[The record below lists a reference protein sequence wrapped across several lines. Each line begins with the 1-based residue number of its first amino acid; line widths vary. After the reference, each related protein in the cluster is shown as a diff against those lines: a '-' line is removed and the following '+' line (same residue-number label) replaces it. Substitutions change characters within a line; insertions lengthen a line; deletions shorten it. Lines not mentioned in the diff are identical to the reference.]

1 MTGWFV
7 GKVALVTG
15 GASGI
20 GRATA
25 LAFAREGAK
34 TVVSDVDVEGG
45 DETVRMIHEFGGDA
59 IFVKADVSLSDDVE
73 ALVNRTVETHG
84 QLDCAFN
91 NAGREIEL
99 SNPDERYAEE
109 TFQTVIET
117 NLKGVWLCMKYEIP
131 QMLKQGGG
139 AIVNSSSVAG
149 LVGIPK
155 QPIYVA
161 SKHGVSGMTKSTAV
175 EYAHKGIRI
184 NAVCPGLIDTPL
196 MERIY
201 ASNSGLREEADS
213 WQPIGRPGKPEEIAE
228 AVIWLCSDKASF
240 VVGHM
245 MTVDGGLVVR

>member
-1 MTGWFV
+1 MTDWLV

-34 TVVSDVDVEGG
+34 AVVSDVDVEGG
-45 DETVRMIHEFGGDA
+45 NETVRMIKNSGGDA
-59 IFVKADVSLSDDVE
+59 TFVKADVSISDEVE
-73 ALVNRTVETHG
+73 ALVHKTVETYG

-91 NAGREIEL
+91 NAGLEREFT
-99 SNPDERYAEE
+99 NPDERYTED
-109 TFQTVIET
+109 TFQSVIDT
-117 NLKGVWLCMKYEIP
+117 NLKSVWLCMKYEIP
-131 QMLKQGGG
+131 QMLEQGFG
-139 AIVNSSSVAG
+139 AIVNTSSIAG
-149 LVGIPK
+149 LVGVPR

-161 SKHGVSGMTKSTAV
+161 SKHAVSGLTKSSAV
-175 EYAHKGIRI
+175 EYADRGIRI

-196 MERIY
+196 MDRIY
-201 ASNSGLREEADS
+201 ASNPDLKAEANG
-213 WQPIGRPGKPEEIAE
+213 WQPIGRTGQPEEIAE

-245 MTVDGGLVVR
+245 MTVDGGLVAR

>member
-1 MTGWFV
+1 MTKWFE

-34 TVVSDVDVEGG
+34 VIVSDVDVDGG
-45 DETVRMIHEFGGDA
+45 DETVRMIKNSGGEA
-59 IFVKADVSLSDDVE
+59 TFVKADVSISDEVE
-73 ALVNRTVETHG
+73 ALVRQAVETYG

-91 NAGREIEL
+91 NAGLEREFT
-99 SNPDERYAEE
+99 NPDERHAEE
-109 TFQTVIET
+109 TFQSVIDI
-117 NLKGVWLCMKYEIP
+117 NLKGVWLCMKYEIV
-131 QMLKQGGG
+131 QMLEQGSG
-139 AIVNSSSVAG
+139 AIVNTSSIAG
-149 LVGIPK
+149 LVGISG

-161 SKHGVSGMTKSTAV
+161 SKHAVSGLTKSVAV
-175 EYAHKGIRI
+175 EYADRGIRI
-184 NAVCPGLIDTPL
+184 NAVCPGLVDTPL

-201 ASNSGLREEADS
+201 ASNPELKAEADS
-213 WQPIGRPGKPEEIAE
+213 WQPIGRTAQPEEIAE

-245 MTVDGGLVVR
+245 MTIDGGLVVR

>member
-201 ASNSGLREEADS
+201 ASNPSLREEADS